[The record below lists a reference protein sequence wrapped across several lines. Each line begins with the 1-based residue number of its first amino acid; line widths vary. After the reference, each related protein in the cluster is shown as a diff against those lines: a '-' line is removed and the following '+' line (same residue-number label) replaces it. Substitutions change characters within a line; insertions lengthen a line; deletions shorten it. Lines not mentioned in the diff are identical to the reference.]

1 MLQTQLL
8 WLVVIKSAPTGL
20 SHSVT
25 RATNKI
31 ASEVAT
37 AQSCEFLTQTEQ
49 FDLEG
54 EPTHDSTKRKSAI
67 VLHFLLVR
75 PPAMF
80 DLLGTAIAKVSPAK
94 SSAQRIDASSNFSG
108 LK

>member
-49 FDLEG
+49 FDFEG
-54 EPTHDSTKRKSAI
+54 EPPHDSAKRKLAI
-67 VLHFLLVR
+67 ALHFLLMR
-75 PPAMF
+75 LPATF
-80 DLLGTAIAKVSPAK
+80 DLLGTAIAKVSPARVERN
-94 SSAQRIDASSNFSG
+94 A
-108 LK
+108 